1 MGGSARKSAAEA
13 QAVLHSMLL
22 TDLHYSPRSLTDL
35 FYWYGKFT
43 FINEPQTHISSK
55 HKKRSHWGVTKWKGY
70 DESEAGT
77 GKESKG
83 CPGIPPPHG
92 FRKGCRQ
99 PGNQGER
106 PSSQQGKGQQV
117 LEVWYGPR
125 YQTISPEKH
134 SSTLTEVLSLP
145 LFPCVHGRQAAWKCR
160 ALKFFDLWQ
169 ANSPSQWLI
178 CWDPICLGS
187 SKFLLLRKTLS
198 SFSERQPQGSD
209 SSSP

>member
-1 MGGSARKSAAEA
+1 MEGSARKSAAVA
-13 QAVLHSMLL
+13 QAVLLSMLL

-55 HKKRSHWGVTKWKGY
+55 QKKRSHWGVTKWKGY

-92 FRKGCRQ
+92 FRQGCRQ

-106 PSSQQGKGQQV
+106 PRSQQGKGQQV

-125 YQTISPEKH
+125 YQAISPEKH
-134 SSTLTEVLSLP
+134 SSTLTELLRLP
-145 LFPCVHGRQAAWKCR
+145 LFPCVTWEASC
-160 ALKFFDLWQ
+160 LKAQ
-169 ANSPSQWLI
+169 S
-178 CWDPICLGS
+178 
-187 SKFLLLRKTLS
+187 T
-198 SFSERQPQGSD
+198 
-209 SSSP
+209 